1 MQQESKYT
9 LRSYTLS
16 KIILFLLT
24 IAALAVI
31 INTNPVISR
40 FLFGLPVIL
49 SGFLGIAGVIILYQG
64 RNEPI
69 DEKKII
75 AFVVN
80 SAMVLLIVAI
90 LLSNTLY

>member
-9 LRSYTLS
+9 LISYTLS

-24 IAALAVI
+24 IATLAVM

-49 SGFLGIAGVIILYQG
+49 SGFLGIAGVYILYQG

-69 DEKKII
+69 DEKKVI

-80 SAMVLLIVAI
+80 SAMVLLIVTI
-90 LLSNTLY
+90 FVSNTLY